1 MDEWV
6 KIAIVYA
13 IGVVVL
19 LADLFV
25 PSQGILVVV
34 GLGVLAYG
42 LFEAFQIGVTVG
54 LINALVLLIALP
66 AGFIVV
72 IRNWHRTPIGR
83 RISPPNPMLTSQ
95 DRLPVS
101 DLESLLGTTG
111 KAMTYLRPV
120 GICEFNGK
128 RFECKAE
135 YGVIAAGVEVEAVRL
150 SDRSLVVRPLHA
162 LEGTPVT

>member
-6 KIAIVYA
+6 KISIIYA
-13 IGVVVL
+13 GGVMVL
-19 LADLFV
+19 LADLIL
-25 PSQGILVVV
+25 PSQGILVVI
-34 GLGVLAYG
+34 GLGLFAYG
-42 LFEAFQIGVTVG
+42 LFEAFQIGITFG
-54 LINALVLLIALP
+54 IINAIVLLIALP
-66 AGFIVV
+66 TGFMIA

-83 RISPPNPMLTSQ
+83 RISPPNPTLTPQ
-95 DRLPVS
+95 DRLPIS
-101 DLESLLGTTG
+101 DLESLLGATG
-111 KAMTYLRPV
+111 KAMTFLRPV

-150 SDRSLVVRPLHA
+150 SARSVVVRPLHA